1 MTYKNFII
9 LLKTTF
15 IGLLGGIIFNIL
27 LLPLPWMLG
36 PAFSVAIFALSGLH
50 VNVSR
55 NFRAPFVGVTG
66 VWLGSYFQPNILN
79 DINIWFVSLIFLILY
94 VPFAHLISYYV
105 LVKIRKISK
114 AEAFFIGSPVGLL

>member
-1 MTYKNFII
+1 MTYKNIII
-9 LLKTTF
+9 LLKTIF

-36 PAFSVAIFALSGLH
+36 PAFSVAVFALSGLH
-50 VNVSR
+50 VNISR

-79 DINIWFVSLIFLILY
+79 DINIWFVSLIF
-94 VPFAHLISYYV
+94 
-105 LVKIRKISK
+105 
-114 AEAFFIGSPVGLL
+114 